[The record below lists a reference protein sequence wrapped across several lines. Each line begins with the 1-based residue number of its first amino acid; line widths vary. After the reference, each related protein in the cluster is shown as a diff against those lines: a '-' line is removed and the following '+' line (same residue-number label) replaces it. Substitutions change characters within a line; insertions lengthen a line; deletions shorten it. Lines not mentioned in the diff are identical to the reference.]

1 MMNEIITK
9 LGEIEMKDWISIIAV
24 LVSPLIAVSVTVWLE
39 KRRQKRKDK
48 MELFQALMTQRGIN
62 ESYAW
67 VNALNSI
74 HIIFSDDKEV
84 IDALEAF
91 LDTTNVKNPE
101 DMDLVSFDNKKVKLL
116 EVMAKSLGY
125 SKNINWGQ
133 IKSPYVPRWMSQE
146 QAFNSI
152 MKEAQLKYAE
162 NILNGQ
168 SIDSAAKQLETTVQ
182 EN

>member
-1 MMNEIITK
+1 
-9 LGEIEMKDWISIIAV
+9 
-24 LVSPLIAVSVTVWLE
+24 
-39 KRRQKRKDK
+39 
-48 MELFQALMTQRGIN
+48 
-62 ESYAW
+62 
-67 VNALNSI
+67 
-74 HIIFSDDKEV
+74 
-84 IDALEAF
+84 
-91 LDTTNVKNPE
+91 
-101 DMDLVSFDNKKVKLL
+101 MDLVSFDNKKVKLL

-125 SKNINWGQ
+125 SKNINWEQ